1 MNGSVQYCK
10 TLPWDYEDLQSSWDA
25 QEWPVSLMF
34 SDLMEYRASLAIGI
48 GYAAESMRMFR
59 AAWYIARDIN

>member
-1 MNGSVQYCK
+1 
-10 TLPWDYEDLQSSWDA
+10 
-25 QEWPVSLMF
+25 MF